1 MSVHKCLLLSKVS
14 IPVIGSD
21 FFFLLLCLCAF
32 LFNFS
37 LFQAKATEGNLN
49 MAKCVV

>member
-1 MSVHKCLLLSKVS
+1 MSVHKRLLLLKVS

-21 FFFLLLCLCAF
+21 LFAVVFECAF

-37 LFQAKATEGNLN
+37 LFQAKASEGNFN
-49 MAKCVV
+49 TAKCIV